1 MGSPGVAV
9 LVARVVNGAKVVET
23 QGTPALADAETAR
36 DTQAEI
42 CLIGQVATRATRAET
57 VEARMETLA
66 TAGTAAAPGEAVP
79 GVVEAVQ
86 LEGAGH
92 DLPLG

>member
-1 MGSPGVAV
+1 LALLGVAV
-9 LVARVVNGAKVVET
+9 GEAKAAET
-23 QGTPALADAETAR
+23 QGPPALADAETPR
-36 DTQAEI
+36 DTRAET
-42 CLIGQVATRATRAET
+42 CLTGKVVTHATRAET
-57 VEARMETLA
+57 EEARMETLA

-86 LEGAGH
+86 GEGAGH

>member
-1 MGSPGVAV
+1 LGSPGVAV

-42 CLIGQVATRATRAET
+42 CLTGQVAARAET
-57 VEARMETLA
+57 GEARMETLA

>member
-1 MGSPGVAV
+1 MGFAFHVMSAERHFQGKLLLV
-9 LVARVVNGAKVVET
+9 LPLWLLQRPSVT
-23 QGTPALADAETAR
+23 
-36 DTQAEI
+36 
-42 CLIGQVATRATRAET
+42 GQVATRAARAET
-57 VEARMETLA
+57 GEARMETLA

-86 LEGAGH
+86 GEGAGH

>member
-42 CLIGQVATRATRAET
+42 CLTGQVATRAARAET
-57 VEARMETLA
+57 
-66 TAGTAAAPGEAVP
+66 GEAVP
-79 GVVEAVQ
+79 GVVEAVH